1 MKQNTRKTFQFFYQ
15 EAKKH
20 KILLALMIFFLVFA
34 TVSSMAWYVVGR
46 NFFAALSS
54 NESKDLIVHSL
65 IQTLLMIVFVEFL
78 EWIGWRGFQQAVIHF
93 EGKCMTNINNRCF
106 DYLQQHSYRFFTNN
120 FVGSLVKKVTRFV
133 RAFEQISDRLFWDMS
148 TLALKVIIVS
158 TVLFYLHP
166 LLGIIIVIW
175 TIVFLAINY
184 KLAVYKL
191 KFDIPKSQQDSV
203 VTARLADTI
212 TNNTNVKLFAN
223 LDYESMKY
231 KSITHSWYEKT
242 LKAWKVNH
250 YIEAGQALLMIVLEF
265 AVTYTSIILWEKNIL
280 VLADFFLIQTYMLEL
295 FRQIWS
301 FGRNVRQIY
310 EALADA
316 EEMIAVLN
324 AEHEVKDIPDAKDL
338 KISTGKVEFER
349 VSFSYQAA
357 KSNSESEHSENV
369 IHNLSFKI
377 TPGEKIALIGPSG
390 GGKTTLTKLI
400 LRLFDINKGRI
411 LIDGQ
416 DISKVTQDSLRKQI
430 ALVPQDPILFHRT
443 LRENIRYAD
452 QHVTDE
458 QLLAAS
464 KMAHCHEFI
473 KKLPHGYDTYV
484 GERGI
489 KLSGGQRQ
497 RVAIARAIL
506 SQAKILILD
515 EATSSLDSESEKLIQ
530 DALKNLIKNKTT
542 FIIAHRL
549 STIMNVDRIFVLE
562 NGRII
567 EEGTHADLVSK
578 ESGMYKKLWNLQVGG
593 YLEEEQ
599 NVKTAPSQIDI

>member
-1 MKQNTRKTFQFFYQ
+1 MKQNTFKTFKFFIN
-15 EAKKH
+15 EGKKH
-20 KILLALMIFFLVFA
+20 KLLLTIMIISLVFA

-54 NESKDLIVHSL
+54 GDSKDIIVNSL
-65 IQTLLMIVFVEFL
+65 TQTLLVIMVVEL
-78 EWIGWRGFQQAVIHF
+78 MEWIGWRGFQQAVLHF
-93 EGKCMTNINNRCF
+93 EAKCMSNINNQCF

-133 RAFEQISDRLFWDMS
+133 RAFEQITDRIFWDMA
-148 TLALKVIIVS
+148 TLALKVLIVS
-158 TVLFYLHP
+158 GALFYLNP
-166 LLGIIIVIW
+166 ILGVIIVVW
-175 TIVFLAINY
+175 TIIFLTVNY

-191 KFDIPKSQQDSV
+191 KFDIPKSEQDSV

-223 LDYESMKY
+223 LGYESAKY
-231 KSITHSWYEKT
+231 RKETESWYEKT
-242 LKAWKVNH
+242 VKAWKVNH

-265 AVTYTSIILWEKNIL
+265 AVTYASIILWKKDIL

-295 FRQIWS
+295 FRQIWG

-310 EALADA
+310 EALADS
-316 EEMIAVLN
+316 EEMIVILDE
-324 AEHEVKDIPDAKDL
+324 EHEVKDAPGAKNL
-338 KISTGKVEFER
+338 KISSGKVEFEK
-349 VSFSYQAA
+349 VSFSYNKA
-357 KSNSESEHSENV
+357 KEESV
-369 IHNLSFKI
+369 IKNLSFSI
-377 TPGEKIALIGPSG
+377 APGEKVALIGPSG
-390 GGKTTLTKLI
+390 GGKSTLTKLI
-400 LRLFDINKGRI
+400 LRLFDIKKGHI

-430 ALVPQDPILFHRT
+430 ALVPQDPILFHRS
-443 LRENIRYAD
+443 LIENIRYGNQSA
-452 QHVTDE
+452 TNE
-458 QLLAAS
+458 EIMAAS

-473 KKLPHGYDTYV
+473 KKLPHGYDTHV

-562 NGRII
+562 NGHII
-567 EEGTHADLVSK
+567 EEGTHSDLVSK
-578 ESGMYKKLWNLQVGG
+578 ESGLYKKLWNLQVGG
-593 YLEEEQ
+593 YLEDSEKPGSQEEIL
-599 NVKTAPSQIDI
+599 A

>member
-1 MKQNTRKTFQFFYQ
+1 
-15 EAKKH
+15 
-20 KILLALMIFFLVFA
+20 MIFFLVFA
-34 TVSSMAWYVVGR
+34 TISSMAWYLVGR

-54 NESKDLIVHSL
+54 TDSKEIIVNSL
-65 IQTLLMIVFVEFL
+65 FHTLLIIMFIEFL
-78 EWIGWRGFQQAVIHF
+78 EWLGWRGFQHAVIRF
-93 EGKCMTNINNRCF
+93 EAKCMNNINNECF
-106 DYLQQHSYRFFTNN
+106 DYLHQHSYRFFTNN

-133 RAFEQISDRLFWDMS
+133 RAFEQITDRIFWDMFS
-148 TLALKVIIVS
+148 LALKVLIIGG
-158 TVLFYLHP
+158 VLFYLHP
-166 LLGIIIVIW
+166 VLGIIIILW
-175 TIVFLAINY
+175 TILFLTINY

-191 KFDIPKSQQDSV
+191 KFDIPKSEQDSL

-212 TNNTNVKLFAN
+212 TNNTNIKLFSN
-223 LDYESMKY
+223 LNFESAKY
-231 KSITHSWYEKT
+231 KNITNSWYEKT
-242 LKAWKVNH
+242 VKAWDVNH

-265 AVTYTSIILWEKNIL
+265 AVTYSSIILWQKGVL

-295 FRQIWS
+295 FRQIWG

-310 EALADA
+310 EALADS
-316 EEMIAVLN
+316 EEMIVLLDE
-324 AEHEVKDIPDAKDL
+324 EHEVRDITNAKNL
-338 KISTGKVEFER
+338 KINAGKVEFDK
-349 VSFSYQAA
+349 VSFSYNKA
-357 KSNSESEHSENV
+357 KEESV
-369 IHNLSFKI
+369 IKNLSFKI
-377 TPGEKIALIGPSG
+377 KPGEKVALIGPSG
-390 GGKTTLTKLI
+390 GGKSTLTKLI
-400 LRLFDINKGRI
+400 LRLFDIKKGHI

-416 DISKVTQDSLRKQI
+416 DISKVTQDSLRRQI

-443 LRENIRYAD
+443 LRENIRYGSQSASN
-452 QHVTDE
+452 E
-458 QLLAAS
+458 EIIAAS

-473 KKLPHGYDTYV
+473 GKLPHGYDTHV

-578 ESGMYKKLWNLQVGG
+578 ESGLYKKLWNLQVGG
-593 YLEEEQ
+593 YLEDE
-599 NVKTAPSQIDI
+599 KTDAQIDI

>member
-1 MKQNTRKTFQFFYQ
+1 MKQNTRKTFRFFYQ

-20 KILLALMIFFLVFA
+20 KLLLGIMIFFLIFA
-34 TVSSMAWYVVGR
+34 TISSMAWFIVGR
-46 NFFAALSS
+46 NFFVVLSS
-54 NESKDLIVHSL
+54 GASKDIIVHSL
-65 IQTLLMIVFVEFL
+65 IQTLLVIMLVEFL
-78 EWIGWRGFQQAVIHF
+78 EWIGWRGFQQSVIYF
-93 EGKCMTNINNRCF
+93 QAKCMTNINNECF
-106 DYLQQHSYRFFTNN
+106 NYLQQHSYRFFTNN
-120 FVGSLVKKVTRFV
+120 FVGSLVKKITRFV
-133 RAFEQISDRLFWDMS
+133 RAFEQITDRLFWDMF

-158 TVLFYLHP
+158 AVLFYLKP
-166 LLGIIIVIW
+166 ILGIIILIW
-175 TIVFLAINY
+175 TILFLAINY

-191 KFDIPKSQQDSV
+191 KFDIPKSEQDSL

-212 TNNTNVKLFAN
+212 TNNTNIKLFSN
-223 LDYESMKY
+223 LNYESSKY
-231 KSITHSWYEKT
+231 KNITNSWYEKT
-242 LKAWKVNH
+242 IKAWKVSH
-250 YIEAGQALLMIVLEF
+250 YIEAGQAFLMIILEF
-265 AVTYTSIILWEKNIL
+265 VVTYTSIILWKENVL

-310 EALADA
+310 ESLADS
-316 EEMIAVLN
+316 EEMIVILN
-324 AEHEVKDIPDAKDL
+324 EAHEVKDIPDAKSL
-338 KISTGKVEFER
+338 KISAGKVEFEK
-349 VSFSYQAA
+349 VSFSYNQGD
-357 KSNSESEHSENV
+357 ESV
-369 IHNLSFKI
+369 IKNLSFKVK
-377 TPGEKIALIGPSG
+377 PGEKIALIGPSG
-390 GGKTTLTKLI
+390 GGKSTLTKLI

-411 LIDGQ
+411 VIDGQ

-443 LRENIRYAD
+443 LKENIRYAN
-452 QHVTDE
+452 QNVTE
-458 QLLAAS
+458 KEIIAAS

-473 KKLPHGYDTYV
+473 KKLPHGYDTFV

-567 EEGTHADLVSK
+567 EEGTHGDLLSK
-578 ESGMYKKLWNLQVGG
+578 ESGLYKKLWNLQVGG
-593 YLEEEQ
+593 YLEE
-599 NVKTAPSQIDI
+599 TTS